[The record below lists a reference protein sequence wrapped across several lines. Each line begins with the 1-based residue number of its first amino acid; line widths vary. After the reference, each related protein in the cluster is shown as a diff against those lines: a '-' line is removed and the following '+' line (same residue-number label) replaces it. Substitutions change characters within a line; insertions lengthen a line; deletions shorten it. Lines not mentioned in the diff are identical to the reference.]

1 MSDHRAGL
9 VGVVGRPNVGKS
21 TLVNTLVGFPV
32 AITSRKAQTTR
43 HRILGVL
50 TRPEAQVLFVDTPGL
65 QNEHTLALNRQLRRA
80 AFSVMTELPILLWVA
95 DVLKV
100 NDEDL
105 SIVKA
110 LPPEASVIAVLNKA
124 DLIQRDLHRKAAF
137 ALGPKLAELY
147 PFKAIVPVSAQTG
160 FQLDVLLAELIALLP
175 QGPALM
181 DAEQVTDR
189 PLRFMAA
196 ELIREKLFRLL
207 GDELPYEA
215 TVVID
220 QYDESPSR
228 TVIHATIVVGRASHK
243 PMVLGESGQRLKRI
257 GTEARRD
264 IAKLVGTPVELR
276 LWVKVVAN
284 WADQDKLV
292 QSFGYSDLL

>member
-1 MSDHRAGL
+1 MSNHRAGL

-21 TLVNTLVGFPV
+21 TLVNALVGFPV

-50 TRPEAQVLFVDTPGL
+50 TRPDAQILFVDTPGL
-65 QNEHTLALNRQLRRA
+65 QNEHTAALNRQLRRA
-80 AFSVMTELPILLWVA
+80 AYSVVAEVPVLLWVA

-100 NDEDL
+100 TEEDL
-105 SIVKA
+105 QIVRE
-110 LPPEASVIAVLNKA
+110 LPKGSCVIAVLNKA
-124 DLIQRDLHRKAAF
+124 DRIQHDSHRQSAF
-137 ALGPKLAELY
+137 RLGERLSELF
-147 PFKAIVPVSAQTG
+147 PFKSIIPVSAQSG
-160 FQLDVLLAELIALLP
+160 FQLDALLKELIALLP
-175 QGPALM
+175 EGPALM
-181 DAEQVTDR
+181 DVDQVTDR
-189 PLRFMAA
+189 SIRFMAA

-220 QYDESPSR
+220 QYEEGSDR
-228 TVIHATIVVGRASHK
+228 TLIHATIVVGRASHK
-243 PMVLGESGQRLKRI
+243 PMVLGEAGQRLKRI

-264 IAKLVGTPVELR
+264 IAKLTGTSVELR

-292 QSFGYSDLL
+292 QSFGYGEL

>member
-1 MSDHRAGL
+1 MSDYRAGL

-21 TLVNTLVGFPV
+21 TLVNALVGFPV

-50 TRPEAQVLFVDTPGL
+50 TRPDAQILFVDTPGL
-65 QNEHTLALNRQLRRA
+65 QNEHTASLNRQLRRA
-80 AFSVMTELPILLWVA
+80 AYSVIAEVPVLLWVA
-95 DVLKV
+95 DILKV
-100 NDEDL
+100 TDEDL
-105 SIVKA
+105 QIVKE
-110 LPPEASVIAVLNKA
+110 LPKEACVLAVLNKA
-124 DLIQRDLHRKAAF
+124 DRIARDHHREAAF
-137 ALGPKLAELY
+137 ELGKRLAQLY
-147 PFKAIVPVSAQTG
+147 PFKSIIPISAQSG
-160 FQLDVLLAELIALLP
+160 FQLEALLKELIAVLP
-175 QGPALM
+175 EGPALM
-181 DAEQVTDR
+181 DTEQVTDR

-220 QYDESPSR
+220 QYEESPGR
-228 TVIHATIVVGRASHK
+228 TLIHATIVVGRASHK
-243 PMVLGESGQRLKRI
+243 PMVLGEAGQRLKRI

-264 IAKLVGTPVELR
+264 IAKLAGIPVELR

-292 QSFGYSDLL
+292 QSFGYGDL

>member
-1 MSDHRAGL
+1 MSDYRAGL

-21 TLVNTLVGFPV
+21 TLVNALVGFPV

-50 TRPEAQVLFVDTPGL
+50 TRPDAQILFVDTPGL
-65 QNEHTLALNRQLRRA
+65 QNEHTASLNRQLRRA
-80 AFSVMTELPILLWVA
+80 AYSVIAEVPVLLWVA
-95 DVLKV
+95 DILKV
-100 NDEDL
+100 TDEDL
-105 SIVKA
+105 QIVKE
-110 LPPEASVIAVLNKA
+110 LPKEACVLAVLNKA
-124 DLIQRDLHRKAAF
+124 DRIARDHHREAAF
-137 ALGPKLAELY
+137 ELGKRLAQLY
-147 PFKAIVPVSAQTG
+147 PFKSIIPISAQSG
-160 FQLDVLLAELIALLP
+160 FQLEALLKELIAVLP
-175 QGPALM
+175 EGPALM
-181 DAEQVTDR
+181 DTEQVTDR

-220 QYDESPSR
+220 QYEESPGR
-228 TVIHATIVVGRASHK
+228 TLIHATIVVGRASHK
-243 PMVLGESGQRLKRI
+243 PMVLGEAGQRLKRI

-264 IAKLVGTPVELR
+264 IAKLAGIPVELR
-276 LWVKVVAN
+276 PWVKVVAN

-292 QSFGYSDLL
+292 QSFGYGDL

>member
-1 MSDHRAGL
+1 MSDYRAGL

-21 TLVNTLVGFPV
+21 TLVNALVGFPV

-50 TRPEAQVLFVDTPGL
+50 TRPDAQILFVDTPGL
-65 QNEHTLALNRQLRRA
+65 QNEHTASLNRQLRRA
-80 AFSVMTELPILLWVA
+80 AYSVIAEVPVLLWVA
-95 DVLKV
+95 DILKV
-100 NDEDL
+100 TDEDL
-105 SIVKA
+105 QIVKE
-110 LPPEASVIAVLNKA
+110 LPKEACVLAVLNKA
-124 DLIQRDLHRKAAF
+124 DRIARDHHREAAF
-137 ALGPKLAELY
+137 ELGKRLAQLY
-147 PFKAIVPVSAQTG
+147 PFKSIIPISAQSG
-160 FQLDVLLAELIALLP
+160 FQLEALLKELIAVLP
-175 QGPALM
+175 EGPALM
-181 DAEQVTDR
+181 DTEQVTDR

-220 QYDESPSR
+220 QYEESPGR
-228 TVIHATIVVGRASHK
+228 TLIHATIVVGRASHK
-243 PMVLGESGQRLKRI
+243 PMVLGEAGQRLKRI

-264 IAKLVGTPVELR
+264 IAKLAGMPIELR

-292 QSFGYSDLL
+292 QSFGYGDL

>member
-21 TLVNTLVGFPV
+21 TLVNALVGFPV

-50 TRPEAQVLFVDTPGL
+50 TRPDAQILFVDTPGL
-65 QNEHTLALNRQLRRA
+65 QNEHTAALNRQLRRA
-80 AFSVMTELPILLWVA
+80 AYSVIAEVPVLLWVA
-95 DVLKV
+95 DILKV
-100 NDEDL
+100 TDEDL
-105 SIVKA
+105 QIVKE
-110 LPPEASVIAVLNKA
+110 LPKEACVLAVLNKA
-124 DLIQRDLHRKAAF
+124 DRIARDHHREAAF
-137 ALGPKLAELY
+137 ELGKRLAQLY
-147 PFKAIVPVSAQTG
+147 PFKSIIPISAQSG
-160 FQLDVLLAELIALLP
+160 FQLEALLKELIAVLP

-181 DAEQVTDR
+181 DTEQVTDR

-220 QYDESPSR
+220 QYEESPGR
-228 TVIHATIVVGRASHK
+228 TLIHATIVVGRASHK
-243 PMVLGESGQRLKRI
+243 PMVLGEAGQRLKRI

-264 IAKLVGTPVELR
+264 IAKLAGMPVELR

-292 QSFGYSDLL
+292 QSFGYGDL

>member
-1 MSDHRAGL
+1 MSNHRAGL

-21 TLVNTLVGFPV
+21 TLVNALVGFPV

-50 TRPEAQVLFVDTPGL
+50 TRPDAQVLFVDTPGL
-65 QNEHTLALNRQLRRA
+65 QNEHTAALNKQLRRA
-80 AFSVMTELPILLWVA
+80 AYSVVAEVPVLLWVA

-100 NDEDL
+100 TDEDL
-105 SIVKA
+105 HIVNQ
-110 LPPEASVIAVLNKA
+110 LPKEACVIAVLNKA
-124 DLIQRDLHRKAAF
+124 DRIQRDNHRQAAF
-137 ALGPKLAELY
+137 KLGEQLALLY
-147 PFKAIVPVSAQTG
+147 PYKSIIPISAQSG
-160 FQLDVLLAELIALLP
+160 FQLETLLNELIALLP
-175 QGPALM
+175 EGPALM

-220 QYDESPSR
+220 QYEESPGR
-228 TVIHATIVVGRASHK
+228 TLIHATIVVGRASHK
-243 PMVLGESGQRLKRI
+243 PMVLGEAGQRLKRI

-264 IAKLVGTPVELR
+264 IAKLTGTPVELR

-292 QSFGYSDLL
+292 QSFGYGEL

>member
-1 MSDHRAGL
+1 MSNHRAGL

-21 TLVNTLVGFPV
+21 TLVNALVGFPV

-50 TRPEAQVLFVDTPGL
+50 TRPDAQVLFVDTPGL
-65 QNEHTLALNRQLRRA
+65 QNEHTAALNKQLRRA
-80 AFSVMTELPILLWVA
+80 AYSVVAEVPVLLWVA

-100 NDEDL
+100 TDEDL
-105 SIVKA
+105 HIVNQ
-110 LPPEASVIAVLNKA
+110 LPKEACVIAVLNKA
-124 DLIQRDLHRKAAF
+124 DRIQRDNHRQAAF
-137 ALGPKLAELY
+137 KLGEQLAQLY
-147 PFKAIVPVSAQTG
+147 PFKSIIPISAQSG
-160 FQLDVLLAELIALLP
+160 FQLETLLNELIALLP
-175 QGPALM
+175 EGPALM

-220 QYDESPSR
+220 QYEESPGR
-228 TVIHATIVVGRASHK
+228 TLIHATIVVGRASHK
-243 PMVLGESGQRLKRI
+243 PMVLGEAGQ
-257 GTEARRD
+257 
-264 IAKLVGTPVELR
+264 
-276 LWVKVVAN
+276 
-284 WADQDKLV
+284 
-292 QSFGYSDLL
+292 

>member
-21 TLVNTLVGFPV
+21 TLVNALVGFPV

-50 TRPEAQVLFVDTPGL
+50 TRPDAQILFVDTPGL
-65 QNEHTLALNRQLRRA
+65 QNEHTAALNRQLRRA
-80 AFSVMTELPILLWVA
+80 AYSVIAEVPVLLWVA
-95 DVLKV
+95 DILKV
-100 NDEDL
+100 TDDDL
-105 SIVKA
+105 QIVKE
-110 LPPEASVIAVLNKA
+110 LPKEACVLAVLNKA
-124 DLIQRDLHRKAAF
+124 DRITRDHHREAAF
-137 ALGPKLAELY
+137 ELGQRLAQLY
-147 PFKAIVPVSAQTG
+147 PFKSIIPISAQSG
-160 FQLDVLLAELIALLP
+160 FQLETLLKELVAVLPE
-175 QGPALM
+175 GPALM
-181 DAEQVTDR
+181 DTEQVTDR

-220 QYDESPSR
+220 QYEESPGR
-228 TVIHATIVVGRASHK
+228 TLIHATIVVGRASHK
-243 PMVLGESGQRLKRI
+243 PMVLGEAGQRLKRI

-264 IAKLVGTPVELR
+264 ISKIAGIPVELR

-292 QSFGYSDLL
+292 QSFGYGDL

>member
-21 TLVNTLVGFPV
+21 TLVNALVGFPV

-50 TRPEAQVLFVDTPGL
+50 TRPDAQILFVDTPGL
-65 QNEHTLALNRQLRRA
+65 QNEHTAALNRQLRRA
-80 AFSVMTELPILLWVA
+80 AYSVIAEVPVLLWVA
-95 DVLKV
+95 DILKV
-100 NDEDL
+100 TDEDL
-105 SIVKA
+105 QIVKE
-110 LPPEASVIAVLNKA
+110 LPKEACVLAVLNKA
-124 DLIQRDLHRKAAF
+124 DRIARDHHREAAF
-137 ALGPKLAELY
+137 ELGKRLAQLY
-147 PFKAIVPVSAQTG
+147 PFKSIIPISAQSG
-160 FQLDVLLAELIALLP
+160 FQLEALLKELIAVLP
-175 QGPALM
+175 EGPALM
-181 DAEQVTDR
+181 DTEQVTDR

-220 QYDESPSR
+220 QYEESPGR
-228 TVIHATIVVGRASHK
+228 TLIHATIVVGRASHK
-243 PMVLGESGQRLKRI
+243 PMVLGEAGQRLKRI

-264 IAKLVGTPVELR
+264 IAKLAGMPIELR

-292 QSFGYSDLL
+292 QSFGYGDL

>member
-1 MSDHRAGL
+1 MSNHRAGL

-21 TLVNTLVGFPV
+21 TLVNALVGFPV

-50 TRPEAQVLFVDTPGL
+50 TRPDAQILFVDTPGL
-65 QNEHTLALNRQLRRA
+65 QNEHTAALNRQLRRA
-80 AFSVMTELPILLWVA
+80 AYSVVAEVPVLLWVA

-100 NDEDL
+100 TEEDL
-105 SIVKA
+105 QIVRK
-110 LPPEASVIAVLNKA
+110 LPKGSCVIAVLNKA
-124 DLIQRDLHRKAAF
+124 DRIQRDSHRQSVF
-137 ALGPKLAELY
+137 RFGGKLSELF
-147 PFKAIVPVSAQTG
+147 PFKSIIPVSAQSG
-160 FQLDVLLAELIALLP
+160 FQLDVLLKELIALLP

-181 DAEQVTDR
+181 DIDQVTDR
-189 PLRFMAA
+189 SIRFMAA
-196 ELIREKLFRLL
+196 EFIREKLFRLL

-220 QYDESPSR
+220 QYEEGSDR
-228 TVIHATIVVGRASHK
+228 TLIHATIVVGRASHK
-243 PMVLGESGQRLKRI
+243 PMVLGEAGQRLKRI

-264 IAKLVGTPVELR
+264 IAKLTGTSVELR

-292 QSFGYSDLL
+292 QSFGYGEL

>member
-1 MSDHRAGL
+1 MSDYRAGL

-21 TLVNTLVGFPV
+21 TLVNALVGFPV

-50 TRPEAQVLFVDTPGL
+50 TRPDAQILFVDTPGL
-65 QNEHTLALNRQLRRA
+65 QNEHTASLNRQLRRA
-80 AFSVMTELPILLWVA
+80 AYSVIAEVPVLLWVA
-95 DVLKV
+95 DILKV
-100 NDEDL
+100 TDEDL
-105 SIVKA
+105 QIVKE
-110 LPPEASVIAVLNKA
+110 LPKEACVLAVLNKA
-124 DLIQRDLHRKAAF
+124 DRIARDNHREAAF
-137 ALGPKLAELY
+137 ELGKRLAQLY
-147 PFKAIVPVSAQTG
+147 PFKSIIPISAQSG
-160 FQLDVLLAELIALLP
+160 FQLEALLKELIAVLP
-175 QGPALM
+175 EGPALM
-181 DAEQVTDR
+181 DTEQVTDR

-220 QYDESPSR
+220 QYEESPGR
-228 TVIHATIVVGRASHK
+228 TLIHATIVVGRASHK
-243 PMVLGESGQRLKRI
+243 PMVLGEAGQRLKRI

-264 IAKLVGTPVELR
+264 IAKLAGMPIELR

-292 QSFGYSDLL
+292 QSFGYGDL